1 MITEYSETENP
12 WESVQRQEVYDNN
25 WITVVHE
32 DVITPAGTAGIYGSV
47 HFKHYAIG
55 IVPLDEVGNTWL
67 VGQYRYPLKKYSWEI
82 PEGGGK
88 LGASI
93 LDAAKRELQE
103 EVGLLAEQW
112 TEIAVCYTSNAVCDE
127 KAIIFVAQGLSETE
141 NAPDETE
148 QLQIKKLPLSEA
160 IAMAMNGEIQD
171 AISIIGLLKVKVL
184 LEQGKICRI

>member
-1 MITEYSETENP
+1 
-12 WESVQRQEVYDNN
+12 
-25 WITVVHE
+25 
-32 DVITPAGTAGIYGSV
+32 
-47 HFKHYAIG
+47 
-55 IVPLDEVGNTWL
+55 
-67 VGQYRYPLKKYSWEI
+67 
-82 PEGGGK
+82 
-88 LGASI
+88 
-93 LDAAKRELQE
+93 QE